1 MEEITNLA
9 RHDERHP
16 GEVYLIENIPAKLKK
31 QVMEALM
38 SVNNIHFT
46 KELWSFIKAFEQ
58 PPPRP
63 KVEAKAAATKLNTG
77 AGKKHQQKGRRT
89 KGRKG
94 RKCDTE

>member
-1 MEEITNLA
+1 M
-9 RHDERHP
+9 
-16 GEVYLIENIPAKLKK
+16 YLIDSIPAKLKK
-31 QVMEALM
+31 EVMEALM
-38 SVNNIHFT
+38 LVNNAHFT
-46 KELWSFIKAFEQ
+46 KELWNFIKAFEQ
-58 PPPRP
+58 PSPRP